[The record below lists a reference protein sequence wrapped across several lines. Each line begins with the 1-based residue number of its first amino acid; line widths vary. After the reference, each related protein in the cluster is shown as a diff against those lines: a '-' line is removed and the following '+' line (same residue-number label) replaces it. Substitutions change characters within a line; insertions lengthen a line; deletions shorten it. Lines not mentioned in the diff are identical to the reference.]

1 LRGLEALQ
9 SIRFPGAKPAAEFA
23 RTREVTGKVQEALKQ
38 PNQLAPKQTNENA
51 LANQPFRIEIRG
63 TGKK

>member
-1 LRGLEALQ
+1 
-9 SIRFPGAKPAAEFA
+9 
-23 RTREVTGKVQEALKQ
+23 
-38 PNQLAPKQTNENA
+38 LAPKQTNQNA